1 MRETNPMKKSPVV
14 NRPSSQRGLLGMSTP
29 ETNWYSQ
36 YWLEDKPW
44 PDLAFVIGRQ
54 VRRIARL
61 AISAVRSNGTR
72 LLYGVR
78 NMGPSSEKHRDVPG
92 ARPTPKAQH
101 PA

>member
-14 NRPSSQRGLLGMSTP
+14 NRPSSQRDLLGMSTP

-44 PDLAFVIGRQ
+44 PDLAFLIGRQ

-61 AISAVRSNGTR
+61 AISAVRSSGTR
-72 LLYGVR
+72 LSHGVR
-78 NMGPSSEKHRDVPG
+78 NVGPSGR
-92 ARPTPKAQH
+92 ARRPPTPKAQH